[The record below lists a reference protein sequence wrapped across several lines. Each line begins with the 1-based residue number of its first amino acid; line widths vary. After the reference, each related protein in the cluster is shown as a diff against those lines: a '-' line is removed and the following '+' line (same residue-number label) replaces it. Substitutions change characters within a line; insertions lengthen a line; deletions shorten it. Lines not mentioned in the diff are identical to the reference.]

1 MQSGCSYQDVERAIK
16 RDPCIQSHIYGMTL
30 GDYIDFQELTK
41 EILGLMKVKLLPE
54 NFDKVIDFYIGLSDA
69 HCAGAEWVEDFL
81 EEYDLAHLFVSF
93 LQSNKD
99 FRQRFIERRGND
111 NGNL

>member
-1 MQSGCSYQDVERAIK
+1 MSLTYKQAYEQKDEIISLLNNPQPEEYNKIF
-16 RDPCIQSHIYGMTL
+16 
-30 GDYIDFQELTK
+30 DFF
-41 EILGLMKVKLLPE
+41 IR
-54 NFDKVIDFYIGLSDA
+54 LSEA
-69 HCAGAEWVEDFL
+69 HHNGAEWVEDFL

>member
-69 HCAGAEWVEDFL
+69 HCAGVEWVQDLL
-81 EEYDLAHLFVSF
+81 EENNELVDGFMFQVCH
-93 LQSNKD
+93 NKD
-99 FRQRFIERRGND
+99 KSFRKRFDERVTND
-111 NGNL
+111 